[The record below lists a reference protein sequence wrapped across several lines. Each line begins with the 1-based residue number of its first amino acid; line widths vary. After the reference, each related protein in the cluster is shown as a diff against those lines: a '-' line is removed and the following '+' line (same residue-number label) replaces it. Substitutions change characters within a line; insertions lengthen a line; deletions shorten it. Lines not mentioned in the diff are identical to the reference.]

1 MVLFLGMKFIFPLPM
16 LGSLAEALYTGLAK
30 RRIRKTNL
38 LTHFHA
44 YVWEHLVI
52 CKLNPILTG
61 APSQTLPHPGP
72 GHQSAVSLKAN
83 ENMNY
88 AV

>member
-52 CKLNPILTG
+52 CKLKG
-61 APSQTLPHPGP
+61 
-72 GHQSAVSLKAN
+72 
-83 ENMNY
+83 
-88 AV
+88 